1 VSNANAG
8 CAGERVLGGRGTEMA
23 VNGRRREEMAEKTGN
38 TGCLAG
44 LRCPACGSLGPFS
57 IACVMW
63 LNMTDEGTDDDMCG
77 EAEWTPASG
86 CRCVACGATG
96 VVSGFRD
103 KKGEGTE

>member
-1 VSNANAG
+1 M
-8 CAGERVLGGRGTEMA
+8 EMA

-38 TGCLAG
+38 TGCLSG

-77 EAEWTPASG
+77 EAEWTLASG
-86 CRCVACGATG
+86 CKCVACGAAG
-96 VVSGFRD
+96 VVSGFREE
-103 KKGEGTE
+103 KGRRTE